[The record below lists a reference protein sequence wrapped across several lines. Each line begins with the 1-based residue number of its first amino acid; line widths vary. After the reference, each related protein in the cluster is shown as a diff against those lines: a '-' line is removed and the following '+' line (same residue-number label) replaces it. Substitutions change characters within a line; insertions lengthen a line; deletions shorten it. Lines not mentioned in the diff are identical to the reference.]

1 MLERVHGVMAQG
13 RLVEEGQVPDVEVH
27 GPQGKG
33 DERVREHAQAAHG
46 PHGEQR
52 PQDGTGEAGD
62 DAERRE
68 VAEQQVLDHVKGE
81 RLQGELFERPGEG
94 DDEQEDAEPE
104 DDGLPDRQRRPS
116 PAQAAHAERVEKRPE
131 HDGQQLEQ
139 VHENESRP
147 PLLRLDSRP

>member
-13 RLVEEGQVPDVEVH
+13 RLVEEGQMPDVEVH
-27 GPQGKG
+27 GPQWEG
-33 DERVREHAQAAHG
+33 DERVREHAKTAHG
-46 PHGEQR
+46 PHREQR
-52 PQDGTGEAGD
+52 PQDGAGEAGD

-68 VAEQQVLDHVKGE
+68 VAEQEVLDHVKGE

-116 PAQAAHAERVEKRPE
+116 AAQPAHAQRIENRTDGNRQELQRVHRSSLGL
-131 HDGQQLEQ
+131 H
-139 VHENESRP
+139 S
-147 PLLRLDSRP
+147 SA